1 MRICLSTSFIYGGSE
16 SLFFSSGSPCFPPT
30 PPLSQGPTK
39 RGHAALQGKGGGTQG
54 FASNTSAQTSLRKR
68 HSVDIMVP
76 WGLSGGPA
84 FHPGRFWVLWLLFI
98 LAIQALRVRTLE
110 QDFHSVDNKPSGDH
124 GDKLGGHQEQG
135 GEQREAH
142 QQQPD
147 FEGQE
152 DPEQEQ
158 KQGFE
163 LQEYQKDDLQVAD
176 AEEEQQQQQQELQY
190 QKGVGQSFQLL
201 EDMKGT
207 DSESLATATVQLQG
221 LLKSLERCRGVE
233 KSQQGM
239 VDSIQRALKTPQS
252 PSPPTPS
259 PGAAGSS
266 GVQGP
271 ANHLKRKTMK
281 LHLGFAETA
290 AATVIGRRA
299 DDEDA
304 LLLSAPLP
312 GRPSSFITGL
322 FDGHG
327 GHVVARKCSVL
338 APTFFGRM
346 PDFSGNSFAEASFA
360 LDAALRSD
368 PEIPIGPG
376 STGIIGILLAEDP
389 AVPEFTLHVA
399 NIGDSRLLVLHTD
412 GTFTPMSVD
421 QKPNDPVEMA
431 RVQRAGGSVM
441 RTAMGVW
448 RIDGRLALS
457 RSFGDFRMKGRT
469 DILPSQQKVV
479 ALPHARTIK
488 VKAGDIL
495 VFACDGVFEAQGMTW
510 KFVASYVSAQLEASG
525 FPYRRRLLRATG
537 GNLEETVSRLIST
550 AYLMGSGDNIS
561 AMIIRISPR
570 EFGEP
575 AVSAS
580 EVDIMGVP
588 SK

>member
-1 MRICLSTSFIYGGSE
+1 MPHSRLEAVRHKALFQLPASRHRLKARPLPTLWCPGGSGRGPH
-16 SLFFSSGSPCFPPT
+16 SSPAAPGFFLLLFV
-30 PPLSQGPTK
+30 LAV
-39 RGHAALQGKGGGTQG
+39 RVLQGRTAEQ
-54 FASNTSAQTSLRKR
+54 NI
-68 HSVDIMVP
+68 HSFDE
-76 WGLSGGPA
+76 
-84 FHPGRFWVLWLLFI
+84 
-98 LAIQALRVRTLE
+98 T
-110 QDFHSVDNKPSGDH
+110 
-124 GDKLGGHQEQG
+124 LGGHSGKSGRKQQEQHDA
-135 GEQREAH
+135 QH
-142 QQQPD
+142 QQAD
-147 FEGQE
+147 FERQRQWE
-152 DPEQEQ
+152 DPEMQQ
-158 KQGFE
+158 PE
-163 LQEYQKDDLQVAD
+163 LQEYQKEDPKLLHGKEDWQQRRQGWRLQG
-176 AEEEQQQQQQELQY
+176 
-190 QKGVGQSFQLL
+190 GVGV
-201 EDMKGT
+201 T
-207 DSESLATATVQLQG
+207 
-221 LLKSLERCRGVE
+221 LKSLAALKDTDSDLLTIATAQLKGLVETLDSNRKIEKQQHGVA
-233 KSQQGM
+233 
-239 VDSIQRALKTPQS
+239 DTIQRALKS
-252 PSPPTPS
+252 PKPPST
-259 PGAAGSS
+259 ATTSS
-266 GVQGP
+266 GSAGVSGAQGP

-312 GRPSSFITGL
+312 GKPSSFITGL

-338 APTFFGRM
+338 TPTFFGRM

-376 STGIIGILLAEDP
+376 STGIIGILVADDP

-399 NIGDSRLLVLHTD
+399 NIGDSRLLVLHSD
-412 GTFTPMSVD
+412 GTFTPMSID

-469 DILPSQQKVV
+469 DLLPSQQKVV

-510 KFVASYVSAQLEASG
+510 KFVANFVAMQLQ
-525 FPYRRRLLRATG
+525 ATK
-537 GNLEETVSRLIST
+537 GNLEETASRLITT

-561 AMIIRISPR
+561 AMIIRIHPTAYP
-570 EFGEP
+570 EP
-575 AVSAS
+575 VISAA
-580 EVDIMGVP
+580 EVDIMGGRKELPVML
-588 SK
+588 SSEATVHRSGAWMTDLGLYATLY

>member
-1 MRICLSTSFIYGGSE
+1 
-16 SLFFSSGSPCFPPT
+16 
-30 PPLSQGPTK
+30 
-39 RGHAALQGKGGGTQG
+39 
-54 FASNTSAQTSLRKR
+54 
-68 HSVDIMVP
+68 MV
-76 WGLSGGPA
+76 
-84 FHPGRFWVLWLLFI
+84 PGRFWAGAPLQPRRSWVFLLLFV
-98 LAIQALRVRTLE
+98 LAVRVLQGRTAE
-110 QDFHSVDNKPSGDH
+110 QNIHSFDET
-124 GDKLGGHQEQG
+124 LGGHSGKSGRKQQEQHDA
-135 GEQREAH
+135 QH
-142 QQQPD
+142 QQAD
-147 FEGQE
+147 FERQRQWE
-152 DPEQEQ
+152 DPEMQQ
-158 KQGFE
+158 PE
-163 LQEYQKDDLQVAD
+163 LQEYQKEDPKLLHGKEDWQQRRQGWRLQG
-176 AEEEQQQQQQELQY
+176 
-190 QKGVGQSFQLL
+190 GVGV
-201 EDMKGT
+201 T
-207 DSESLATATVQLQG
+207 
-221 LLKSLERCRGVE
+221 LKSLAALKDTDSDLLTIATAQLKGLVETLDSNRKIEKQQHGVA
-233 KSQQGM
+233 
-239 VDSIQRALKTPQS
+239 DTIQRALKS
-252 PSPPTPS
+252 PKPPST
-259 PGAAGSS
+259 ATTSS
-266 GVQGP
+266 GSAGVSGAQGP

-312 GRPSSFITGL
+312 GKPSSFITGL

-338 APTFFGRM
+338 TPTFFGRM

-376 STGIIGILLAEDP
+376 STGIIGILVADDP

-399 NIGDSRLLVLHTD
+399 NIGDSRLLVLHSD
-412 GTFTPMSVD
+412 GTFTPMSID

-469 DILPSQQKVV
+469 DLLPSQQKVV

-510 KFVASYVSAQLEASG
+510 KFVANFVAMQLQASG
-525 FPYRRRLLRATG
+525 P
-537 GNLEETVSRLIST
+537 
-550 AYLMGSGDNIS
+550 
-561 AMIIRISPR
+561 
-570 EFGEP
+570 
-575 AVSAS
+575 
-580 EVDIMGVP
+580 
-588 SK
+588 K

>member
-1 MRICLSTSFIYGGSE
+1 M
-16 SLFFSSGSPCFPPT
+16 
-30 PPLSQGPTK
+30 SQGPTK

-68 HSVDIMVP
+68 HSADIMVP

-110 QDFHSVDNKPSGDH
+110 QDFHSVDSKPSGDH

-147 FEGQE
+147 FEEGQE

-190 QKGVGQSFQLL
+190 QKGVGQSFQLF
-201 EDMKGT
+201 EDLKGT

-221 LLKSLERCRGVE
+221 LLRKLERCRGVE

-299 DDEDA
+299 DDEDVRILSLPFPPLTPKVDWGRLGSVHIGICDGLHCGLGINLNFGCVAGSTA
-304 LLLSAPLP
+304 LGAAPREAQFIHYGFIRWARRSR
-312 GRPSSFITGL
+312 GRP
-322 FDGHG
+322 
-327 GHVVARKCSVL
+327 
-338 APTFFGRM
+338 
-346 PDFSGNSFAEASFA
+346 
-360 LDAALRSD
+360 
-368 PEIPIGPG
+368 
-376 STGIIGILLAEDP
+376 
-389 AVPEFTLHVA
+389 
-399 NIGDSRLLVLHTD
+399 
-412 GTFTPMSVD
+412 
-421 QKPNDPVEMA
+421 
-431 RVQRAGGSVM
+431 
-441 RTAMGVW
+441 
-448 RIDGRLALS
+448 
-457 RSFGDFRMKGRT
+457 
-469 DILPSQQKVV
+469 
-479 ALPHARTIK
+479 
-488 VKAGDIL
+488 
-495 VFACDGVFEAQGMTW
+495 
-510 KFVASYVSAQLEASG
+510 
-525 FPYRRRLLRATG
+525 
-537 GNLEETVSRLIST
+537 
-550 AYLMGSGDNIS
+550 
-561 AMIIRISPR
+561 
-570 EFGEP
+570 
-575 AVSAS
+575 
-580 EVDIMGVP
+580 
-588 SK
+588 